1 MEAIVRTAAQIVV
14 IEEARAYVDAIG
26 PTDLTDPGRLAGH
39 LMAAETLLMR
49 IADAFTESEPTTT

>member
-1 MEAIVRTAAQIVV
+1 MEAIVRAAAQTVV
-14 IEEARAYVDAIG
+14 IEEARAYVEAIG
-26 PTDLTDPGRLAGH
+26 PIDLTDAGRLAGH

>member
-1 MEAIVRTAAQIVV
+1 MEAIVRAAAQILV

-26 PTDLTDPGRLAGH
+26 PTDLNDPGRLAGH

-49 IADAFTESEPTTT
+49 IAEAFTESEPTTT